1 MAKSR
6 HHAFAQHARAR
17 DGPGNMK
24 KVQPI
29 ALHETKAKLGCLCE
43 VESLCQAI
51 LQSRGL
57 NTQGLTSAVYL
68 AFRNSNLH
76 MAKRA

>member
-43 VESLCQAI
+43 VKAS
-51 LQSRGL
+51 
-57 NTQGLTSAVYL
+57 
-68 AFRNSNLH
+68 
-76 MAKRA
+76 AKRSSKAVA